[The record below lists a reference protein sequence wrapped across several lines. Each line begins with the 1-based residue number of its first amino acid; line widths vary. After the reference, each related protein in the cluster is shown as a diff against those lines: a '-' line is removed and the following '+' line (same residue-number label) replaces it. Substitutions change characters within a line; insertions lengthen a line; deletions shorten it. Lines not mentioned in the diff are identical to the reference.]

1 MSAPDSAQDE
11 REFPHPDIVIQRH
24 GPMLVRGAESIRDES
39 GTVHPVD
46 RPVVALCRCDK
57 SSRLPWCDG
66 THKVIP
72 R

>member
-1 MSAPDSAQDE
+1 MSPRRTDKDFAHPEVVLCPD
-11 REFPHPDIVIQRH
+11 
-24 GPMLVRGAESIRDES
+24 GPMLVRGATSVQDAE
-39 GTVHPVD
+39 GTVHAAE
-46 RPVVALCRCDK
+46 RPVVALCRCEK